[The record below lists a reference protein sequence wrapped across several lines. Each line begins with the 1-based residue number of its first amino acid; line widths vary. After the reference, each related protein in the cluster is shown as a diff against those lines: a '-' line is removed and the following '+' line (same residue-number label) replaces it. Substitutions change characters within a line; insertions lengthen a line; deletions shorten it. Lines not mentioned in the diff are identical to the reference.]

1 MTTAMMEKP
10 ARVAMNGVDVPTFI
24 ATLGAVD
31 KQREIARFTFRA
43 NGQWLSGTHSRVK
56 FKNFFGACAE
66 NEHNQTYM
74 IEGDHPE
81 VLCGTDNA
89 PTPAELLLGA
99 LSACL
104 TAGIGNIASMRQ
116 VKLESVEV
124 MIEGDIDLN
133 GILGIDPQTRN
144 GFQSVRVLIAIKGDA
159 DDETLEK
166 IVHQSVARSAVFDV
180 MTNGVPVAVSAVV
193 S

>member
-1 MTTAMMEKP
+1 MTEVMTKP
-10 ARVAMNGVDVPTFI
+10 ARVAMNGVDVPTFV

-31 KQREIARFTFRA
+31 NQREIARFTFRA
-43 NGQWLSGTHSRVK
+43 NGEWLGGTHSRVG
-56 FKNFFGACAE
+56 FKDFYGACCE
-66 NEHNQTYM
+66 NEHRQSYA

-116 VKLESVEV
+116 VELESVECTV
-124 MIEGDIDLN
+124 EGDIDLT

-144 GFQSVRVLIAIKGDA
+144 GFQGVRVTIKIKGNA
-159 DDETLEK
+159 DDETLAK

-180 MTNGVPVAVSAVV
+180 MTNGVPVSVSAVAG
-193 S
+193 

>member
-1 MTTAMMEKP
+1 MTEVQAKP
-10 ARVAMNGVDVPTFI
+10 ARVAMNGVDVPTFV

-43 NGQWLSGTHSRVK
+43 NGAWLAGTHSRIS
-56 FKNFFGACAE
+56 FKDFYGACCE
-66 NEHNQTYM
+66 NEHNENFA

-116 VKLESVEV
+116 VELKSVECQV
-124 MIEGDIDLN
+124 EGDIDLT
-133 GILGIDPQTRN
+133 GILGIDPLARN
-144 GFQSVRVLIAIKGDA
+144 GFEGVRVTVKIDGDA
-159 DDETLEK
+159 DPETLEK
-166 IVHQSVARSAVFDV
+166 IVRQSVARSAVFDV
-180 MTNGVPVAVSAVV
+180 MTNGVPVSVSAQVV
-193 S
+193 

>member
-1 MTTAMMEKP
+1 MHDTMTRP
-10 ARVAMNGVDVPTFI
+10 ARVAMNGVDVPTFV

-31 KQREIARFTFRA
+31 QQREIARFTFRA
-43 NGQWLSGTHSRVK
+43 NGRWLAGTHSRVEIR
-56 FKNFFGACAE
+56 NFFGACAE
-66 NEHNQTYM
+66 NEHRQTYA

-104 TAGIGNIASMRQ
+104 IAGVGNIASMRQ
-116 VKLESVEV
+116 VQLESVECTV
-124 MIEGDIDLN
+124 EGNIDLN
-133 GILGIDPQTRN
+133 GILGLDPQVRN
-144 GFQSVRVLIAIKGDA
+144 GFQGVRVTLTIKGDA

-166 IVHQSVARSAVFDV
+166 IARQSVARSAVFDV
-180 MTNGVPVAVSAVV
+180 MTNGVPVSVTAKAG
-193 S
+193 

>member
-1 MTTAMMEKP
+1 MTDTMTKP

-31 KQREIARFTFRA
+31 NQREIARFTFRA
-43 NGQWLSGTHSRVK
+43 NGQWLAGTHSRVE
-56 FKNFFGACAE
+56 FKDFYGACTE
-66 NEHNQTYM
+66 NEHNQAYAV
-74 IEGDHPE
+74 EGDHPE

-116 VKLESVEV
+116 VKLNSVECKV
-124 MIEGDIDLN
+124 EGDIDLN
-133 GILGIDPQTRN
+133 GILGLDETARN
-144 GFQSVRVLIAIKGDA
+144 GFTGVRVIVKIDGDA
-159 DDETLEK
+159 DRETLEK
-166 IVHQSVARSAVFDV
+166 IVRQSVARSAVFDV
-180 MTNGVPVAVSAVV
+180 MTNGVSVSVTPQAA
-193 S
+193 

>member
-1 MTTAMMEKP
+1 MTDTMSKP
-10 ARVAMNGVDVPTFI
+10 ARVAMNGVDVPTFV

-31 KQREIARFTFRA
+31 SRREIARFTFRA
-43 NGQWLSGTHSRVK
+43 NGQWLAGTHSRVE
-56 FKNFFGACAE
+56 FKDFFGACAE
-66 NEHNQTYM
+66 NEHNQTYA

-116 VKLESVEV
+116 VELESVECSV
-124 MIEGDIDLN
+124 EGDIDLN
-133 GILGIDPQTRN
+133 GILGLDPQVRN
-144 GFQSVRVLIAIKGDA
+144 GFQGVRVTVAIKGNA

-166 IVHQSVARSAVFDV
+166 IVRQSVARSAVFDV
-180 MTNGVPVAVSAVV
+180 MTNGVPVSIAAKVG
-193 S
+193 

>member
-1 MTTAMMEKP
+1 MTEVMTKP
-10 ARVAMNGVDVPTFI
+10 ARVAMNGVDVPNFI

-31 KQREIARFTFRA
+31 NQREIAKFTFRA
-43 NGQWLSGTHSRVK
+43 NGEWLAGTHSRVE
-56 FKNFFGACAE
+56 FRDFYGACAE
-66 NEHNQTYM
+66 GEHRQPYA
-74 IEGDHPE
+74 IEGDHLE

-116 VKLESVEV
+116 VKLESAEV
-124 MIEGDIDLN
+124 TVEGDIDLT

-144 GFQSVRVLIAIKGDA
+144 GFNGVRVTVAIKGDA

-166 IVHQSVARSAVFDV
+166 IVRQSVARSAVFDV
-180 MTNGVPVAVSAVV
+180 MTNGVPVSVNAKVG
-193 S
+193 

>member
-1 MTTAMMEKP
+1 MTEVMEKP
-10 ARVAMNGVDVPTFI
+10 ARVAMNGVDVPTFV
-24 ATLGAVD
+24 ATLGVVD
-31 KQREIARFTFRA
+31 NQREIARFTFRA
-43 NGQWLSGTHSRVK
+43 NGEWLEGTHSRV
-56 FKNFFGACAE
+56 NFNDFYGACAE
-66 NEHNQTYM
+66 NTHRQPYA

-116 VKLESVEV
+116 VKLESVECSV
-124 MIEGDIDLN
+124 EGDIDLN
-133 GILGIDPQTRN
+133 GILGLDPQVRN
-144 GFQSVRVLIAIKGDA
+144 GFQGVRVTVAIKGDA

-166 IVHQSVARSAVFDV
+166 IVRQSVARSAVFDV
-180 MTNGVPVAVSAVV
+180 MTNGVPVSVAAKVG
-193 S
+193 

>member
-1 MTTAMMEKP
+1 MTEVMTKP
-10 ARVAMNGVDVPTFI
+10 ARVAMNGVDVPTFV

-43 NGQWLSGTHSRVK
+43 KGEWLAGTHSRIE
-56 FKNFFGACAE
+56 FNQFFGACSE
-66 NEHNQTYM
+66 NEHRQPYA

-116 VKLESVEV
+116 VTLKSVECKV
-124 MIEGDIDLN
+124 EGDIDLN
-133 GILGIDPQTRN
+133 GILGIDPQVRN
-144 GFQSVRVLIAIKGDA
+144 GFTGVRVTVRIDGDA
-159 DDETLEK
+159 DSETLEK
-166 IVHQSVARSAVFDV
+166 IVRQSVARSAVFDV
-180 MTNGVPVAVSAVV
+180 MTNGVPVAVTAQAA
-193 S
+193 

>member
-1 MTTAMMEKP
+1 
-10 ARVAMNGVDVPTFI
+10 
-24 ATLGAVD
+24 
-31 KQREIARFTFRA
+31 
-43 NGQWLSGTHSRVK
+43 
-56 FKNFFGACAE
+56 
-66 NEHNQTYM
+66 
-74 IEGDHPE
+74 
-81 VLCGTDNA
+81 
-89 PTPAELLLGA
+89 
-99 LSACL
+99 
-104 TAGIGNIASMRQ
+104 MRQ
-116 VKLESVEV
+116 VKLESVDV

-144 GFQSVRVLIAIKGDA
+144 GFQGVRVLIAIKGDA

>member
-1 MTTAMMEKP
+1 MTEVMTKT
-10 ARVAMNGVDVPTFI
+10 ARVAMNGVDVPTFV

-43 NGQWLSGTHSRVK
+43 NGKWKSGTHSRVT
-56 FKNFFGACAE
+56 FKNFYGACSE
-66 NEHNQTYM
+66 NEHSQTFA

-116 VKLESVEV
+116 VKLESVEC

-144 GFQSVRVLIAIKGDA
+144 GFQNVRVLVAIKGDA

-166 IVHQSVARSAVFDV
+166 IVRQSVARSAVFDV
-180 MTNGVPVAVSAVV
+180 MTNGVPVSVSAKVG
-193 S
+193 

>member
-1 MTTAMMEKP
+1 MTEVMTKP
-10 ARVAMNGVDVPTFI
+10 ARVAMNGVDVPQFI

-31 KQREIARFTFRA
+31 EQREIARFTFRA
-43 NGQWLSGTHSRVK
+43 NGEWLEGTHSRVQ
-56 FKNFFGACAE
+56 FNDFFGACSE
-66 NEHNQTYM
+66 NKHVQPYA

-81 VLCGTDNA
+81 VLCGSDNA

-116 VKLESVEV
+116 VKLESVECSV
-124 MIEGDIDLN
+124 EGDIDLN
-133 GILGIDPQTRN
+133 GILGIDPEVRN
-144 GFQSVRVLIAIKGDA
+144 GFQGVRVVVAIKGDA

-166 IVHQSVARSAVFDV
+166 IVRQSVARSAVFDV
-180 MTNGVPVAVSAVV
+180 MTNGVAVAVSAKVG
-193 S
+193 

>member
-1 MTTAMMEKP
+1 MMTEVMEKP
-10 ARVAMNGVDVPTFI
+10 ARVAMNGVDVPNFV

-31 KQREIARFTFRA
+31 KQREIAQFTFRA
-43 NGQWLSGTHSRVK
+43 DGEWQSGTHSKV
-56 FKNFFGACAE
+56 NFDGYFGACAE
-66 NEHNQTYM
+66 GTHRQPYS

-116 VKLESVEV
+116 VELESVDCKV
-124 MIEGDIDLN
+124 EGDIDLN
-133 GILGIDPQTRN
+133 GILGIDPNARN
-144 GFQSVRVLIAIKGDA
+144 GFKGVRATISIKGDA
-159 DDETLEK
+159 DAETLEK
-166 IVHQSVARSAVFDV
+166 IVRQSVARSAVFDV
-180 MTNGVPVAVSAVV
+180 MTNGVPVAVDAVAA
-193 S
+193 

>member
-1 MTTAMMEKP
+1 MTEVITKP
-10 ARVAMNGVDVPTFI
+10 ARVAINGVDVPNFI

-31 KQREIARFTFRA
+31 NQREIARFTFRA
-43 NGQWLSGTHSRVK
+43 NGEWLAGTHSRVK
-56 FKNFFGACAE
+56 FSNFFGACSE
-66 NEHNQTYM
+66 NQHNQQYT

-116 VKLESVEV
+116 VKLESVEC

-133 GILGIDPQTRN
+133 GILGLDAQTRN
-144 GFQSVRVLIAIKGDA
+144 GFQNVRVLVAIKGDA

-166 IVHQSVARSAVFDV
+166 IVRQSVARSAVFDV
-180 MTNGVPVAVSAVV
+180 MTNGVPVSVSAKVG
-193 S
+193 